1 MTKTG
6 VSTLRGLTLT
16 TPHRDEEIDFYT
28 SHWGLAPVADV
39 GADTGPVRWLRA
51 RGPEPWVLGFEDAAT
66 NGLGRLRLG
75 ADSAAAVA
83 AIHVRAQAAGCP
95 MLSGPAYM
103 DGPGSYVGF
112 LMHDPDGRVVEVSAT
127 TARAPIDAQLTTPS
141 PLRMSHVVLNSPD
154 ARRTV
159 AFYVQVLGF
168 EISDWYEK
176 DAIVFL
182 RCNQDHH
189 CLGIGQGRNAAIN
202 HMAFL
207 VDDEAA
213 VLAATTRARAGGAEQ
228 IWGPGR
234 HGPGGNV
241 FSYFRDP
248 AGIVCEY
255 TAELIQIAPG
265 QTWRAKEWLRT
276 PQNANVWGTGGPTPE
291 AIRLMGGE

>member
-1 MTKTG
+1 MSLAR
-6 VSTLRGLTLT
+6 VSSLRGLTLAT
-16 TPHRDEEIDFYT
+16 AHMAEEIDFYT
-28 SHWGLAPVADV
+28 RHWGLAPAAGTD
-39 GADTGPVRWLRA
+39 GTPVRWLRA
-51 RGPEPWVLGFEDAAT
+51 RGPEPWVLGFEGAST

-75 ADSAAAVA
+75 AASAAAVA
-83 AIHVRAQAAGCP
+83 AIHARLQAGGWP
-95 MLSGPAYM
+95 VLSGPMHM
-103 DGPGSYVGF
+103 DGPGGYVGF
-112 LMHDPDGRVVEVSAT
+112 LVRDPDGRLVEISAT
-127 TARAPIDAQLTTPS
+127 AMQASRNERLAAPL
-141 PLRMSHVVLNSPD
+141 PLRMSHVVLNAPD

-159 AFYVQVLGF
+159 DFYVQALGF

-189 CLGIGQGRNAAIN
+189 CLGIGQGSNAAIN

-207 VDDEAA
+207 VDDEEA
-213 VLAATTRARAGGAEQ
+213 VLAASERVLASGAAQ

-241 FSYFRDP
+241 FSYFSDP
-248 AGIVCEY
+248 AGFVCEY

-265 QTWRAKEWLRT
+265 QPWDAKEWQRT

-291 AIRLMGGE
+291 AIRLMSGE

>member
-1 MTKTG
+1 MAR
-6 VSTLRGLTLT
+6 VSSLRGVLLATSL
-16 TPHRDEEIDFYT
+16 RDEEIGFYT
-28 SHWGLAPVADV
+28 RHWGLAPVADPAAEG
-39 GADTGPVRWLRA
+39 GAARWLRA
-51 RGPEPWVLGFEDAAT
+51 RGNEPWVLGFEQAAC

-75 ADSAAAVA
+75 AGSLAEVD
-83 AIHVRAQAAGCP
+83 AIRARVRAAGVTV
-95 MLSGPAYM
+95 LTGLADL
-103 DGPGSYVGF
+103 DGPGGYVGF
-112 LMHDPDGRVVEVSAT
+112 LMIDPDGRVVEVSAT
-127 TARAPIDAQLTTPS
+127 ATQAPADERLDAPL

-154 ARRTV
+154 PRRTV
-159 AFYVQVLGF
+159 DFYVRMLGF

-189 CLGIGQGRNAAIN
+189 CLGIGQGHNTAIN

-213 VLAATTRARAGGAEQ
+213 VLAASERARAAGAAQ

-248 AGIVCEY
+248 AGFVCEY

-265 QTWRAKEWLRT
+265 QAWHAREWLRT

-291 AIRLMGGE
+291 AIRLMNGE

>member
-1 MTKTG
+1 MMPMHTHRI
-6 VSTLRGLTLT
+6 SSLRGLSLA
-16 TPHRDEEIDFYT
+16 TPKAAEAIDFYIR
-28 SHWGLAPVADV
+28 HWGLAPA
-39 GADTGPVRWLRA
+39 GTHWLRA
-51 RGPEPWVLGFEDAAT
+51 RGPEPWVLGFEDAAV
-66 NGLGRLRLG
+66 NGLARLRLG

-83 AIHVRAQAAGCP
+83 ALHARVQAAGWP
-95 MLSGPAYM
+95 VLTGPADM
-103 DGPGSYVGF
+103 AGPGAYVGF
-112 LMHDPDGRVVEVSAT
+112 LMHDPDGRVLEISAT
-127 TARAPIDAQLTTPS
+127 AARAPRDEALAA
-141 PLRMSHVVLNSPD
+141 PLPIRMSHVVLNSPD

-159 AFYVQVLGF
+159 DFYVHALGF
-168 EISDWYEK
+168 AISDWYEH

-182 RCNQDHH
+182 RCNRDHH
-189 CLGIGQGRNAAIN
+189 CLGIAQGGNAALN

-213 VLAATTRARAGGAEQ
+213 VLAASTRAKASGAPQ

-248 AGIVCEY
+248 AGFVCEY
-255 TAELIQIAPG
+255 TAELIQIPPG
-265 QTWRAKEWLRT
+265 QAWEAKEWPRT

>member
-1 MTKTG
+1 MDQVT
-6 VSTLRGLTLT
+6 TLRGLSLA
-16 TPHRDEEIDFYT
+16 TPRRDDEIRFYT
-28 SHWGLAPVADV
+28 HLWGLSPVVDAGG
-39 GADTGPVRWLRA
+39 GATRWLRA
-51 RGPEPWVLGFEDAAT
+51 RGPEPWVIGFEDAAH
-66 NGLGRLRLG
+66 NGLERLRLG
-75 ADSAAAVA
+75 AASSAAVA
-83 AIHVRAQAAGCP
+83 AIHARVRRAGGRVLTNPAP
-95 MLSGPAYM
+95 ME
-103 DGPGSYVGF
+103 GPGEYAGF
-112 LMHDPDGRVVEVSAT
+112 LLLDPDGRTVEISAT
-127 TARAPIDAQLTTPS
+127 TQHAPPGALGAPL

-159 AFYVQVLGF
+159 AFYVDILGF
-168 EISDWYEK
+168 QISDWYER

-189 CLGIGQGRNAAIN
+189 CLGIGQGVNATLN

-213 VLAATTRARAGGAEQ
+213 VLAASERAKARGAPQ

-248 AGIVCEY
+248 AGFVCEY
-255 TAELIQIAPG
+255 TADLIQIAPG
-265 QTWRAKEWLRT
+265 QSWAAKEWERT

-291 AIRLMGGE
+291 AIRLMSGE